1 MQQASSKGES
11 VHRHKKEGVRMSES
25 FRLLYVKQ
33 FNETRSFVDGRG
45 SAALLVEEVQ
55 VLWP

>member
-1 MQQASSKGES
+1 MSKSLG
-11 VHRHKKEGVRMSES
+11 
-25 FRLLYVKQ
+25 LLHVEQ
-33 FNETRSFVDGRG
+33 FNDTRNFVDGRG